1 MPIKYVDLRKQIIDS
16 CLRLEELDFFVG
28 TYGNVSV
35 RIEEGLMVT
44 PSRVDYRS
52 MSAEDMV
59 PVSLEGKVLG
69 GDRLPSSELEVHRH
83 IYLCRADVGAI
94 VHGHSVHAT
103 TLSCVHA
110 SIPVIVEEQSQ
121 VVGGEIRC
129 TCYVPA
135 GRHGELGQEVAR
147 TLAQSNAVLVA
158 NHGSVSCGRTLEEA
172 ILTCRIVERVAQ
184 MYLFG
189 STVGT
194 TVSIPNEFVI
204 SERDRWLYKYG
215 TTADRT
221 RET

>member
-1 MPIKYVDLRKQIIDS
+1 MPIKYLDLRRQIIDS
-16 CLRLEELDFFVG
+16 CLRLEELGFFVG

-35 RIEEGLMVT
+35 RVEEGLMVT

-52 MSAEDMV
+52 MRAEDMV

-110 SIPVIVEEQSQ
+110 NIPVIVEEQSQ
-121 VVGGEIRC
+121 VVGSEIGC

-147 TLAQSNAVLVA
+147 TLGQSNAVLVA

>member
-1 MPIKYVDLRKQIIDS
+1 MPIKYLDLRRQIIDS
-16 CLRLEELDFFVG
+16 CLRLEELGFFVG

-35 RIEEGLMVT
+35 RVEEGLMVT

-52 MSAEDMV
+52 MRAEDMV

-189 STVGT
+189 SMVGT
-194 TVSIPNEFVI
+194 TISIPNEFVI
-204 SERDRWLYKYG
+204 SERERWLYTYG